1 MVARAPRKRMYRT
14 MQGRMI
20 DIEKLRAA
28 NESTQAVGNMNVNA
42 KGDVLGAGGKVVTPK
57 ETVIRKYYEQP
68 KGMVSDTP
76 VSKPMPAP
84 RREPPKPIA
93 KANPI
98 VPKTTKKTVA
108 KPKTETK
115 STFSPDGL
123 IPAFIGPPETKIAG
137 TFILTIAINIPGT
150 ILSQLA
156 MQTTPSNLCASTTDS
171 TLSVINSLLGSEYLI
186 PIWPIAIPSSTPIV
200 LNSKGTPPA
209 SLIDCFAIA
218 PSSSR

>member
-1 MVARAPRKRMYRT
+1 

-28 NESTQAVGNMNVNA
+28 NENVQAVGNMNVNA

-84 RREPPKPIA
+84 RREPPKTTA
-93 KANPI
+93 KATPT
-98 VPKTTKKTVA
+98 VAKATVKKTIA

-115 STFSPDGL
+115 TKSGIEEALDGL
-123 IPAFIGPPETKIAG
+123 E
-137 TFILTIAINIPGT
+137 
-150 ILSQLA
+150 
-156 MQTTPSNLCASTTDS
+156 
-171 TLSVINSLLGSEYLI
+171 
-186 PIWPIAIPSSTPIV
+186 
-200 LNSKGTPPA
+200 
-209 SLIDCFAIA
+209 
-218 PSSSR
+218 